1 MKLAYIDLLGDG
13 ERHEVAATVTTNHQA
28 SSYGQPVIVL
38 DDGDALDI
46 TSWVMLNYQIIEA
59 TPDELEQL
67 KRVLIID
74 PRLIAAAMGRVGG
87 QSTSEAKK
95 RASRANGKLGG
106 RPKLEDKMSTEN
118 TIEVKLNREGFVDF
132 LGSEERAE
140 KYAAKLQ
147 SNIKNFY
154 SDYEVS
160 VDLYNINKTKFFI
173 DPDDYDEGIKNHI
186 ENMMNELSNNLDEI
200 L

>member
-1 MKLAYIDLLGDG
+1 MKKLISIRISALTETQLAEL
-13 ERHEVAATVTTNHQA
+13 
-28 SSYGQPVIVL
+28 
-38 DDGDALDI
+38 
-46 TSWVMLNYQIIEA
+46 TS
-59 TPDELEQL
+59 
-67 KRVLIID
+67 
-74 PRLIAAAMGRVGG
+74 
-87 QSTSEAKK
+87 
-95 RASRANGKLGG
+95 KLGMTQTEAISHAVENYYQ
-106 RPKLEDKMSTEN
+106 KMEDKMSTEN